1 MLPVSRC
8 VHKTCTQQLYYIVDS
23 SKLSQTCDDVH
34 FMWKDIQL
42 SKGQLNKKRLISAAI
57 ISREKG
63 GDLLQLCSMFVCKS
77 MPTHEIVIMLYLSVT
92 SNAAQNTTYPCK
104 GLVNAQLSLYMSI
117 PKILMIKG
125 GLLRC
130 QKDPSDNLHNHLLHG
145 ATKISQ
151 CIKSKIDSAVTAD
164 PSLTP
169 YSDIASGKGP
179 GFLPAAVD
187 GASCHSG
194 KVSLIIKKAK
204 ERKGLMEK
212 Y

>member
-1 MLPVSRC
+1 
-8 VHKTCTQQLYYIVDS
+8 
-23 SKLSQTCDDVH
+23 
-34 FMWKDIQL
+34 
-42 SKGQLNKKRLISAAI
+42 
-57 ISREKG
+57 
-63 GDLLQLCSMFVCKS
+63 
-77 MPTHEIVIMLYLSVT
+77 
-92 SNAAQNTTYPCK
+92 
-104 GLVNAQLSLYMSI
+104 
-117 PKILMIKG
+117 MIKG

-169 YSDIASGKGP
+169 YSDIASGKGL

-204 ERKGLMEK
+204 ERKGLTKK